1 MLTSPAPT
9 RQHAHALVERM
20 TPLQMSAF
28 IDLFEP
34 MVAVEAPR
42 LSRAPFCD
50 ELPSDAED
58 ATSALTKPAL
68 RQGEQP
74 PRFGPAGVHSDAS
87 ELWNAA
93 GRYRTGAPRAV
104 VA

>member
-1 MLTSPAPT
+1 MLTSPALA

-34 MVAVEAPR
+34 MIAAEAAR

-50 ELPSDAED
+50 ELPSDAD
-58 ATSALTKPAL
+58 DTTSSRVQPRL

-74 PRFGPAGVHSDAS
+74 PRFDPSSVYPDQS
-87 ELWNAA
+87 ETWDAA
-93 GRYRTGAPRAV
+93 GRSRLGRPQSV

>member
-1 MLTSPAPT
+1 MLTSTAPA

-34 MVAVEAPR
+34 MIAAEAAR

-50 ELPSDAED
+50 ELPSDAD
-58 ATSALTKPAL
+58 DPVPILARSAL
-68 RQGEQP
+68 RQGGQP
-74 PRFGPAGVHSDAS
+74 PRIGPASAPNQM
-87 ELWNAA
+87 ETWNADKRFRF
-93 GRYRTGAPRAV
+93 GRPESV